1 MNYNRFR
8 TARSLRVKEVKK
20 KPKSKKKI
28 KPKKYPLDE
37 FIEQIWYDDW
47 LKKQEAKGIP
57 IKVGKH
63 YWKVG
68 GSS

>member
-1 MNYNRFR
+1 MR
-8 TARSLRVKEVKK
+8 K

-28 KPKKYPLDE
+28 KPKQYPLDE
-37 FIEQIWYDDW
+37 FIEKVWYDDW
-47 LKKQEAKGIP
+47 LKKQKDKP
-57 IKVGKH
+57 QPKH